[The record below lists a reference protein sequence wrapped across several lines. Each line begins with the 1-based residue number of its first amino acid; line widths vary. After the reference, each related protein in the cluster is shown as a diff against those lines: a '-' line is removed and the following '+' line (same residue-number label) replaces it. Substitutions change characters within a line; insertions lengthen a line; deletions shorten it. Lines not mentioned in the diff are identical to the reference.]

1 MNPTVSFALTTSGGR
16 HRWCCGNGWNVGG
29 LPGKRHPVF
38 GQQRADLYEW
48 TVGHGGRLRGTPD
61 LYWASRN
68 RPLHVQHGSSLQLGR
83 EHMRE
88 RIGARHL
95 RARYRHLLV
104 RADGDDLRQRGVQR
118 RGWRGIVL
126 HERMHGRGDP
136 VSEHEPSDMRCR
148 G

>member
-1 MNPTVSFALTTSGGR
+1 
-16 HRWCCGNGWNVGG
+16 
-29 LPGKRHPVF
+29 
-38 GQQRADLYEW
+38 
-48 TVGHGGRLRGTPD
+48 
-61 LYWASRN
+61 
-68 RPLHVQHGSSLQLGR
+68 
-83 EHMRE
+83 MRE